1 MTLRTM
7 LACLP
12 LAAALAAA
20 PAAAADMPAG
30 YAGRAGAGFSAG
42 WAPPPPPPPVALEAE
57 VQADILVAAPPPR
70 RLLGFGYAPVLPYYG
85 VSTGPYGY
93 PPRREPGV
101 GVAAVLSREPLRHQ
115 RLQGPEV
122 AVAQAAASQAA
133 TVLSR
138 YSALGPVGPQAAAMC
153 PAIAS
158 SVRRPA

>member
-12 LAAALAAA
+12 LAVALAAA

-42 WAPPPPPPPVALEAE
+42 WVAPPPPPPVAVEAE

-101 GVAAVLSREPLRHQ
+101 GVGLF
-115 RLQGPEV
+115 
-122 AVAQAAASQAA
+122 
-133 TVLSR
+133 
-138 YSALGPVGPQAAAMC
+138 
-153 PAIAS
+153 
-158 SVRRPA
+158 